1 EVVGIDSF
9 ADYYPRAR
17 KEQNLEVARSHS
29 NFSFQEVDLVD
40 GDLNVALEG
49 ADVVYHLAGQPGV
62 RPSWGHQFDLYARDN
77 IIATQRLLEHLKGSR
92 LKRLLFAARPPGDG
106 RAERVPTRESALP
119 HPISPYGVT
128 KLAAEHLAHLYTRN
142 FGIPAVSVR
151 YF

>member
-1 EVVGIDSF
+1 GRQPAGLPSVKSVVTGAAGFIGSHLSERLLADGQEVVGIDSF
-9 ADYYPRAR
+9 PDYYPRAR

-92 LKRLLFAARPPGDG
+92 
-106 RAERVPTRESALP
+106 
-119 HPISPYGVT
+119 
-128 KLAAEHLAHLYTRN
+128 
-142 FGIPAVSVR
+142 
-151 YF
+151 